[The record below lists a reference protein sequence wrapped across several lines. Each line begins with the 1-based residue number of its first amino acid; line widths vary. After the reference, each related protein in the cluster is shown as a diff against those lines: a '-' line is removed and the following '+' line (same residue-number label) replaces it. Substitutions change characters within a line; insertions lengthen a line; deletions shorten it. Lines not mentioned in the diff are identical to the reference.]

1 MVSSC
6 YKDPLVIVAPLLN
19 QRQWLQRGET
29 MRRISVVA
37 NNEVVPLFSEKPL
50 RDSSFSPW
58 KGLLVETHN
67 VGAIEVPKHQHSSL
81 CLHMQTTGPLEME
94 WWCDGKEGRQTTSSG
109 SLILLASG
117 AKDSLRLN
125 RPSRRVLVTV
135 DESLLNRAALALE
148 IKGRL
153 SFQNKWAFEDTQ
165 LRLLLSEIEREML
178 DGWSMGQLYGDL
190 LGMSL
195 SLALVRNYGDA
206 ILAGPLAKGGLPRSC
221 LMRVLNHMNEY
232 SHTNLRLADLAEV
245 AETSLFHFAR
255 LFHECMGTPPHQ
267 YLTQIRI
274 ERAKMLLR
282 TSRRNM
288 GQIASA
294 AGFASASHFA
304 KTFRRVVGVSPT
316 SWRAGS
322 SN

>member
-1 MVSSC
+1 M
-6 YKDPLVIVAPLLN
+6 
-19 QRQWLQRGET
+19 
-29 MRRISVVA
+29 
-37 NNEVVPLFSEKPL
+37 
-50 RDSSFSPW
+50 
-58 KGLLVETHN
+58 
-67 VGAIEVPKHQHSSL
+67 
-81 CLHMQTTGPLEME
+81 
-94 WWCDGKEGRQTTSSG
+94 
-109 SLILLASG
+109 
-117 AKDSLRLN
+117 
-125 RPSRRVLVTV
+125 
-135 DESLLNRAALALE
+135 
-148 IKGRL
+148 
-153 SFQNKWAFEDTQ
+153 
-165 LRLLLSEIEREML
+165 
-178 DGWSMGQLYGDL
+178 
-190 LGMSL
+190 
-195 SLALVRNYGDA
+195 ALVHNYGDA

-255 LFHECMGTPPHQ
+255 LFHECMGMPPHQ

-282 TSRRNM
+282 TPRRNM

>member
-1 MVSSC
+1 
-6 YKDPLVIVAPLLN
+6 
-19 QRQWLQRGET
+19 

-37 NNEVVPLFSEKPL
+37 NGEVVPLFSGKPL

-81 CLHMQTTGPLEME
+81 CLHMQTSGPLEME
-94 WWCDGKEGRQTTSSG
+94 WWCDGKNGRQTTSVG
-109 SLILLASG
+109 SLILLSSG

-135 DESLLNRAALALE
+135 EESLLHRAAVELE
-148 IKGRL
+148 IRGQL
-153 SFQNKWAFEDTQ
+153 NFQNKWAFEDTQ

-195 SLALVRNYGDA
+195 SLALVRNYGHA
-206 ILAGPLAKGGLPRSC
+206 ALPGPLAKGGLPRSC

-232 SHTNLRLADLAEV
+232 SHTNLRLSDLAEI

-255 LFHECMGTPPHQ
+255 LFHDCMGVPPHR
-267 YLTQIRI
+267 YLTELRI
-274 ERAKMLLR
+274 EKSKALLR
-282 TSRRNM
+282 TPRHNM

-294 AGFASASHFA
+294 AGFANASHFA
-304 KTFRRVVGVSPT
+304 KTFRRIVGVSPT
-316 SWRAGS
+316 SWRTS
-322 SN
+322 SGD